1 MIVKQVKNFGTG
13 QVELRR
19 GMNVLA
25 DAVCSTLGPEGRPA
39 IIESE
44 NAVGGILISKD
55 GVTVSKSIALE
66 NPIENMAV
74 QIMKQAAD
82 RTAIVAGDGTTT
94 SICLTRAILEEA
106 YEQIGEDNNKSEVVR
121 GIVEVSKIIDKN
133 LTAASKKITKKRLLD
148 VATISANNDKV
159 TGKLIA
165 DAYSKASLVTVEN
178 SMTTSSYYEVIE
190 GIKINRGFSSKFF
203 VTDHKKNEAV
213 LDNAMVLITD
223 QEINTLES
231 IEPVL
236 AFCVKNNKPLF
247 IVGELAP
254 AVLNT
259 LNMNVM
265 QKRIK
270 FGNCIPPAMGYRKE
284 ELLTDLA
291 IALGAH
297 YYSGL
302 TGDILTS
309 ISVDGLGFAKK
320 VIIGQENT
328 IIIKGDNEE
337 QEVYLMD
344 HINKL
349 KDSIKLQSNPS
360 AINFLNERIA
370 NISGGIAVIH
380 VGAETDIE
388 QKELY
393 DRVEDAVLAVRASLE
408 EGILP
413 GGGIGLINACADLGQ
428 DGNNDYNTAV
438 DIIMAALEYPFRQI
452 LENAGVS
459 DEMETSIVAT
469 VALSDKG
476 TGYNVKTQEIG
487 DMIKMGIIDPAKVTK
502 SALKNAVSV
511 ATTILSTSTI
521 ISNIRA

>member
-1 MIVKQVKNFGTG
+1 
-13 QVELRR
+13 
-19 GMNVLA
+19 
-25 DAVCSTLGPEGRPA
+25 
-39 IIESE
+39 
-44 NAVGGILISKD
+44 
-55 GVTVSKSIALE
+55 
-66 NPIENMAV
+66 
-74 QIMKQAAD
+74 
-82 RTAIVAGDGTTT
+82 
-94 SICLTRAILEEA
+94 
-106 YEQIGEDNNKSEVVR
+106 
-121 GIVEVSKIIDKN
+121 
-133 LTAASKKITKKRLLD
+133 
-148 VATISANNDKV
+148 
-159 TGKLIA
+159 
-165 DAYSKASLVTVEN
+165 
-178 SMTTSSYYEVIE
+178 
-190 GIKINRGFSSKFF
+190 
-203 VTDHKKNEAV
+203 
-213 LDNAMVLITD
+213 MVLITD

-247 IVGELAP
+247 IIGELAP

-291 IALGAH
+291 IALGAK
-297 YYSGL
+297 YYSER

-309 ISVDGLGFAKK
+309 ISIDGLGFAKK

-328 IIIKGDNEE
+328 IIIKSEEE
-337 QEVYLMD
+337 QVIELED
-344 HINKL
+344 HINQL

-360 AINFLNERIA
+360 AIDFLNERIA

-413 GGGIGLINACADLGQ
+413 GGGIGLINACESITYKDSE
-428 DGNNDYNTAV
+428 DFNTAV
-438 DIIMAALEYPFRQI
+438 DIVFKALEYPFLQI
-452 LENAGVS
+452 LENSGIEEPDSFVHKICAEDAGY
-459 DEMETSIVAT
+459 
-469 VALSDKG
+469 
-476 TGYNVKTQEIG
+476 GYNVKTKEFG

>member
-1 MIVKQVKNFGTG
+1 MIVKQVKNFGSG
-13 QVELRR
+13 QVELRK
-19 GMNVLA
+19 GMNILA

-39 IIESE
+39 FIESDT
-44 NAVGGILISKD
+44 AVGGVIITKD
-55 GVTVSKSIALE
+55 GVSVAKSISLE

-106 YEQIGEDNNKSEVVR
+106 YEQMGEDNNKSEVIR
-121 GIVEVSKIIDKN
+121 GIVEVSKMIDKN
-133 LTAASKKITKKRLLD
+133 LTTASKKITNKRLLD

-236 AFCVKNNKPLF
+236 AFCVQNNKPLF

-291 IALGAH
+291 IALGAK
-297 YYSGL
+297 YYSER

-328 IIIKGDNEE
+328 IIIKSEEE
-337 QEVYLMD
+337 QVVELED
-344 HINKL
+344 HINQL

-360 AINFLNERIA
+360 AIDFLNERIA

-413 GGGIGLINACADLGQ
+413 GGGIGLINACSDLGQ
-428 DGNNDYNTAV
+428 DRGNDYNTAI
-438 DIIMAALEYPFRQI
+438 DIIVAALEYPFRQI
-452 LENAGVS
+452 LENAGIS

-469 VALSDKG
+469 IALSDKG

>member
-1 MIVKQVKNFGTG
+1 MIVKQVKNFGSG
-13 QVELRR
+13 QVELRK

-39 IIESE
+39 FIESDT
-44 NAVGGILISKD
+44 AVGGVIITKD
-55 GVTVSKSIALE
+55 GVSVAKSISLE

-106 YEQIGEDNNKSEVVR
+106 YEQMGEDNNKSEVIR
-121 GIVEVSKIIDKN
+121 GIVEVSKMIDKN
-133 LTAASKKITKKRLLD
+133 LTAASKKITNKRLLD

-236 AFCVKNNKPLF
+236 AFCVQNNKPLF

-291 IALGAH
+291 IALGAK
-297 YYSGL
+297 YYSER

-328 IIIKGDNEE
+328 IIIKSEEE
-337 QEVYLMD
+337 QVVELED
-344 HINKL
+344 HINQL

-360 AINFLNERIA
+360 AIDFLNERIA

-428 DGNNDYNTAV
+428 DGNNDYNTAI

-452 LENAGVS
+452 LENAGIG
-459 DEMETSIVAT
+459 DETETEIVGLI
-469 VALSDKG
+469 ALSDKG
-476 TGYNVKTQEIG
+476 TGYNVKTKEIG

>member
-1 MIVKQVKNFGTG
+1 MIVKQVKNFGSG
-13 QVELRR
+13 QADLRK
-19 GMNVLA
+19 GINILA
-25 DAVCSTLGPEGRPA
+25 DAVCSTMGPEGRPA

-44 NAVGGILISKD
+44 SAIGGLMISKD
-55 GVTVSKSIALE
+55 GVTVARNIFLE

-82 RTAIVAGDGTTT
+82 RTATVAGDGTTT

-106 YEQIGEDNNKSEVVR
+106 YDQIGEDNNKTEVIR
-121 GIVEVSKIIDKN
+121 NIVKISKEIDKN
-133 LTAASKKITKKRLLD
+133 LTKDSKKISGRKLLD
-148 VATISANNDKV
+148 VATISANNDAK

-165 DAYSKASLVTVEN
+165 DAYSKASLVTVEK
-178 SMTTSSYYEVIE
+178 SMTTESHYEVIE

-203 VTDHKKNEAV
+203 ITDHKKNEAI
-213 LDNAMVLITD
+213 LENAYVLITD

-236 AFCVKNNKPLF
+236 AFCVQNNKPLF

-259 LNMNVM
+259 LNMNVI

-291 IALGAH
+291 IALGAK
-297 YYSGL
+297 YYSER

-309 ISVDGLGFAKK
+309 ISVDGLGKAKK
-320 VIIGQENT
+320 VIISQENT
-328 IIIKGDNEE
+328 VIIRDEYNEE
-337 QEVYLMD
+337 SNLELDD
-344 HINKL
+344 HIKQL
-349 KDSIKLQSNPS
+349 KESIELQSNTQ
-360 AINFLNERIA
+360 AIDFLNERIA
-370 NISGGIAVIH
+370 NISGGIGVIY

-413 GGGIGLINACADLGQ
+413 GGGIGLINACENLTLE
-428 DGNNDYNTAV
+428 GNEDYETAL
-438 DIIMAALEYPFRQI
+438 DIMLKALEYPFHQI
-452 LENAGVS
+452 LENAGIKS
-459 DEMETSIVAT
+459 DDIVHELAT
-469 VALSDKG
+469 LAKG
-476 TGYNVKTQEIG
+476 YGYNVKTRELG

>member
-1 MIVKQVKNFGTG
+1 MVVKQVFQEEEGRKHLKEGI
-13 QVELRR
+13 RIIS
-19 GMNVLA
+19 
-25 DAVCSTLGPEGRPA
+25 DAVSSTLGPMGRTVLL
-39 IIESE
+39 EDE
-44 NAVGGILISKD
+44 NVVGSIHATKD
-55 GVTVSKSIALE
+55 GITVAKSINLE
-66 NPIENMAV
+66 HPVQNMAV
-74 QIMKQAAD
+74 SLIRQASNK
-82 RTAIVAGDGTTT
+82 TAIAAGDGSST
-94 SICLTRAILEEA
+94 STLLTDALIRAA
-106 YEQIGEDNNKSEVVR
+106 EDN
-121 GIVEVSKIIDKN
+121 IDDENN
-133 LTAASKKITKKRLLD
+133 LTEVLRHMNKLSIKIDGELARRSKKVEGNKLNN
-148 VATISANNDKV
+148 VAAISANNDK
-159 TGKLIA
+159 KLGDMVA
-165 DAYSKASLVTVEN
+165 EVYNKASFVTVEN
-178 SMTTSSYYEVIE
+178 SMTTETYSEVIE

-236 AFCVKNNKPLF
+236 AFCVQNNKPLF

-291 IALGAH
+291 IALGAK
-297 YYSGL
+297 YYSER

-328 IIIKGDNEE
+328 VIIKDQEE
-337 QEVYLMD
+337 QNIELED
-344 HINKL
+344 HINQL
-349 KDSIKLQSNPS
+349 KASIQLQSNPS
-360 AINFLNERIA
+360 AVDFLNERIS
-370 NISGGIAVIH
+370 NISGGIGIIY
-380 VGAETDIE
+380 VGANTDIE
-388 QKELY
+388 QKELK
-393 DRVEDAVLAVRASLE
+393 DRLEDSVLAVRAALE

-413 GGGIGLINACADLGQ
+413 GGGIALIQSCSILKDTDDNDEQTAIDILIQALQEPFKKILINAGKDP
-428 DGNNDYNTAV
+428 
-438 DIIMAALEYPFRQI
+438 IKI
-452 LENAGVS
+452 GV
-459 DEMETSIVAT
+459 EIANVNK
-469 VALSDKG
+469 VNY
-476 TGYNVKTQEIG
+476 GYDCKNEKFG

>member
-1 MIVKQVKNFGTG
+1 MNIGYKYGNKLVDILYTG
-13 QVELRR
+13 EYTEMQCIKVSNDDHLYITD
-19 GMNVLA
+19 NYV
-25 DAVCSTLGPEGRPA
+25 
-39 IIESE
+39 
-44 NAVGGILISKD
+44 
-55 GVTVSKSIALE
+55 VTH
-66 NPIENMAV
+66 N
-74 QIMKQAAD
+74 
-82 RTAIVAGDGTTT
+82 TTT

-106 YEQIGEDNNKSEVVR
+106 YDQIGDDNNKTEVIR
-121 GIVEVSKIIDKN
+121 NIVKISKEIDKN
-133 LTAASKKITKKRLLD
+133 LTKDSKKISGKKLLD
-148 VATISANNDKV
+148 VATISANNDAK

-165 DAYSKASLVTVEN
+165 DAYSKASLVTVEK
-178 SMTTSSYYEVIE
+178 SMTTDSHYEVIE

-203 VTDHKKNEAV
+203 ITDHKKNEAI
-213 LDNAMVLITD
+213 LENAYVLITD

-236 AFCVKNNKPLF
+236 AFCVQNNKPLF

-259 LNMNVM
+259 LNMNVI

-291 IALGAH
+291 IALGAK
-297 YYSGL
+297 YYSER

-309 ISVDGLGFAKK
+309 ISVDGLGKAKK
-320 VIIGQENT
+320 VVIGQENT
-328 IIIKGDNEE
+328 IIIRDEHNEE
-337 QEVYLMD
+337 SNLELDD
-344 HINKL
+344 HIKQL
-349 KDSIKLQSNPS
+349 KESIELQSNTS
-360 AINFLNERIA
+360 AIDFLNERIA
-370 NISGGIAVIH
+370 NISGGIGVIY

-413 GGGIGLINACADLGQ
+413 GGGIGLINAVKDITYKL
-428 DGNNDYNTAV
+428 DDEDYDTAV
-438 DIIMAALEYPFRQI
+438 DIMLKAIEYPFHQI
-452 LENAGVS
+452 LDNAGIDS
-459 DEMETSIVAT
+459 SEIVYEIAT
-469 VALSDKG
+469 ENKG
-476 TGYNVKTQEIG
+476 VGYNVKTRQVG

>member
-1 MIVKQVKNFGTG
+1 MIVKQVKNFGSG
-13 QVELRR
+13 QVELRK
-19 GMNVLA
+19 GMNILA

-44 NAVGGILISKD
+44 HAVNGLIISKD
-55 GVTVSKSIALE
+55 GVTVAKSISLE

-106 YEQIGEDNNKSEVVR
+106 YEQMGEDNNKSEVIR
-121 GIVEVSKIIDKN
+121 AIVEVSKMIDKN
-133 LTAASKKITKKRLLD
+133 LTAASKKITNKRLLD

-213 LDNAMVLITD
+213 LDNALVLITD

-247 IVGELAP
+247 IIGELAP

-259 LNMNVM
+259 LNMNVI

-291 IALGAH
+291 IALGAK
-297 YYSGL
+297 YYSER

-328 IIIKGDNEE
+328 IIIKSEEE
-337 QEVYLMD
+337 QVVELED
-344 HINKL
+344 HINQL

-360 AINFLNERIA
+360 AIDFLNERIA

-413 GGGIGLINACADLGQ
+413 GGGIGLINACESITYKDSE
-428 DGNNDYNTAV
+428 DFNTAV
-438 DIIMAALEYPFRQI
+438 DIVFKALEYPFLQI
-452 LENAGVS
+452 LENSGIEEPDSFVHKICAEDAGY
-459 DEMETSIVAT
+459 
-469 VALSDKG
+469 
-476 TGYNVKTQEIG
+476 GYNVKTKEFG

>member
-1 MIVKQVKNFGTG
+1 MIVKQVKNFGSG
-13 QVELRR
+13 QAELRR

-39 IIESE
+39 FIESE
-44 NAVGGILISKD
+44 TAVGGIIITKD
-55 GVTVSKSIALE
+55 GVTVAKSIALE
-66 NPIENMAV
+66 DPIQNMAV

-94 SICLTRAILEEA
+94 SICLTRAILEESF
-106 YEQIGEDNNKSEVVR
+106 EQIQEDNNKSEVIKN
-121 GIVEVSKIIDKN
+121 IVSISKIIDKN
-133 LTAASKKITKKRLLD
+133 LLSASKKITDKRLLD
-148 VATISANNDKV
+148 VATISSNNDKV

-178 SMTTSSYYEVIE
+178 SMTTTSYYEVIE

-203 VTDHKKNEAV
+203 ITDHKKNEAV
-213 LDNAMVLITD
+213 LENSMVLITD

-236 AFCVKNNKPLF
+236 AFCVQNNKPLF
-247 IVGELAP
+247 IVGELSP
-254 AVLNT
+254 NVLNT
-259 LNMNVM
+259 LNMNVL

-270 FGNCIPPAMGYRKE
+270 FGHCIPPAMGYRKE

-291 IALGAH
+291 IALGAK
-297 YYSGL
+297 YYSER

-320 VIIGQENT
+320 VIIGQDNT
-328 IIIKGDNEE
+328 IVLRAEDTDSIELD
-337 QEVYLMD
+337 D
-344 HINKL
+344 HIIQL
-349 KDSIKLQSNPS
+349 KESIKLQSNPS
-360 AINFLNERIA
+360 SIEFINERIA

-413 GGGIGLINACADLGQ
+413 GGGIGLIDACKDVQ
-428 DGNNDYNTAV
+428 YKENDEDYNTAV
-438 DIIMAALEYPFRQI
+438 EIMNVALEQPFRQI
-452 LENAGVS
+452 LDNAGIDDLS
-459 DEMETSIVAT
+459 EIVPKIEI
-469 VALSDKG
+469 KG
-476 TGYNVKTQEIG
+476 KGVGYNVKTKEVG
-487 DMIKMGIIDPAKVTK
+487 DMIKMGIIDPTKVTR
-502 SALKNAVSV
+502 SALRNAVSV
-511 ATTILSTSTI
+511 ATTILSTSTV

>member
-1 MIVKQVKNFGTG
+1 M
-13 QVELRR
+13 
-19 GMNVLA
+19 
-25 DAVCSTLGPEGRPA
+25 
-39 IIESE
+39 
-44 NAVGGILISKD
+44 
-55 GVTVSKSIALE
+55 
-66 NPIENMAV
+66 
-74 QIMKQAAD
+74 
-82 RTAIVAGDGTTT
+82 
-94 SICLTRAILEEA
+94 
-106 YEQIGEDNNKSEVVR
+106 
-121 GIVEVSKIIDKN
+121 
-133 LTAASKKITKKRLLD
+133 
-148 VATISANNDKV
+148 
-159 TGKLIA
+159 
-165 DAYSKASLVTVEN
+165 VTVEN

-213 LDNAMVLITD
+213 LDNALVLITD

-236 AFCVKNNKPLF
+236 AFCVQNNKPLF

-284 ELLTDLA
+284 ELLTDLS
-291 IALGAH
+291 IALDAK
-297 YYSGL
+297 YYSER

-309 ISVDGLGFAKK
+309 ISIEGLGFAKK

-328 IIIKGDNEE
+328 IIIKNEE
-337 QEVYLMD
+337 EQVVELED
-344 HINKL
+344 HINQL

-360 AINFLNERIA
+360 AIDFLNERIA

-413 GGGIGLINACADLGQ
+413 GGGIGLINACSDLGQ
-428 DGNNDYNTAV
+428 DRGNDYNTAV
-438 DIIMAALEYPFRQI
+438 DIIVAALEYPFRQI
-452 LENAGVS
+452 LENAGIS
-459 DEMETSIVAT
+459 DLMETSIVAT
-469 VALSDKG
+469 IALSDKG